1 MRRLGAALLTAV
13 ALATM
18 GAPWLAPNPPDRRF
32 DALLYAPPTPVH
44 IFDDGLRAPF
54 VRPLR
59 IVSRLERRFDENPAS
74 VVPLRWLSSQTLVTA
89 DPEGGAPLLLLGAD
103 GFGRDLFSRLLH
115 AARVTLA
122 LAIVS
127 TLGAT
132 LLGTLLGGLAGY
144 AGGRLDALLMRSSEF
159 ILVLP
164 AIYVVL
170 ALRAALPLVVPP
182 SVTFVAL
189 ASIFTLFGWPIV
201 ARGVRAIVLSE
212 GQREYVQAARAMG
225 AGPGRILAVHV
236 LPAALGH
243 VASQATLLMPS
254 FILAE
259 ATLSY
264 LGLGFPDTTPT
275 WGTLL
280 QDAANVAL
288 IGDAPWTL
296 APAGAIFIV
305 VVGVNLLLQGRGR
318 VPVQ

>member
-1 MRRLGAALLTAV
+1 
-13 ALATM
+13 
-18 GAPWLAPNPPDRRF
+18 
-32 DALLYAPPTPVH
+32 
-44 IFDDGLRAPF
+44 
-54 VRPLR
+54 
-59 IVSRLERRFDENPAS
+59 
-74 VVPLRWLSSQTLVTA
+74 
-89 DPEGGAPLLLLGAD
+89 
-103 GFGRDLFSRLLH
+103 
-115 AARVTLA
+115 
-122 LAIVS
+122 
-127 TLGAT
+127 
-132 LLGTLLGGLAGY
+132 
-144 AGGRLDALLMRSSEF
+144 
-159 ILVLP
+159 
-164 AIYVVL
+164 
-170 ALRAALPLVVPP
+170 
-182 SVTFVAL
+182 
-189 ASIFTLFGWPIV
+189 
-201 ARGVRAIVLSE
+201 VLSE